1 MKIEYTKNYA
11 KLVICETDDWLLHNV
26 LTEKAEEA
34 EKRSE
39 MAGSNQKALKEFH
52 ISLNSPKLIEML
64 NALPDTVA
72 MSQGTI
78 ALDASW
84 DDAYAMTGYA
94 WARNVRSVE
103 QVVDMHGHSKTRA
116 SSFIRFN
123 SSDALYRILNRAFS
137 PILKGE
143 YKTIQEGDFNITLHI
158 SLANKTGSPYNSV
171 KDPMGVWLAS

>member
-11 KLVICETDDWLLHNV
+11 KVVICETDDWLLHNV
-26 LTEKAEEA
+26 LAEKAEEA

-39 MAGSNQKALKEFH
+39 IAGSNQKALKEFH

-78 ALDASW
+78 ALDESW
-84 DDAYAMTGYA
+84 DDAYAMIGYA

-116 SSFIRFN
+116 SSFIRFY
-123 SSDALYRILNRAFS
+123 SSDALYRILNRVFT

-143 YKTIQEGDFNITLHI
+143 TIQEGDFDISLHI
-158 SLANKTGSPYNSV
+158 SLANKTGSPRDSV

>member
-1 MKIEYTKNYA
+1 MKIEYTSKYA
-11 KLVICETDDWLLHNV
+11 KVVICETDDWLLHNV
-26 LTEKAEEA
+26 LAEKAEEA

-39 MAGSNQKALKEFH
+39 GYQKALKEFH

-78 ALDASW
+78 TLNESW
-84 DDAYAMTGYA
+84 DEAYAMIGYA
-94 WARNVRSVE
+94 WARKVRSVE

-123 SSDALYRILNRAFS
+123 SSDALYRILNRVFS

-143 YKTIQEGDFNITLHI
+143 YKTINEGDFNIPLHI
-158 SLANKTGSPYNSV
+158 SLTNKTGSPRNSV
-171 KDPMGVWLAS
+171 KDPMGAWLAS